1 MDKNYI
7 KKDLDAYF
15 KYFKRQCDRQ
25 EEETKT
31 YASTVD
37 GEIEYL
43 MKTKKEKE
51 EFKKNQKFYNLE
63 KIQTEIMSRRKL
75 FATNIWESDIQINE
89 PEEVKEDPSC
99 NAHMELSK
107 YKRRR
112 KCCKKNAGTVN
123 QAAISKIDALT

>member
-1 MDKNYI
+1 MAERFIDETHQKL
-7 KKDLDAYF
+7 KDSVE
-15 KYFKRQCDRQ
+15 KRRL
-25 EEETKT
+25 KT
-31 YASTVD
+31 R
-37 GEIEYL
+37 
-43 MKTKKEKE
+43 K
-51 EFKKNQKFYNLE
+51 E

-75 FATNIWESDIQINE
+75 FATNIGESDIQINE